1 MFKLKALANRP
12 MVKSILAL
20 FTSSLFGRIMGTVY
34 RVALVRAAG
43 QDAVGLIQL
52 ALPVYRIARS
62 LATMGLPVA
71 IAKLTAE
78 RSELQRKPD
87 LSVYRKAVSLMLR
100 AALLAFAVQAV
111 FSRFFAAVV
120 LADARTETA
129 IIILALLLIPIA
141 FSSALRGAVQGL
153 QRQDFMAGSDIA
165 EVAVRIPVTL
175 GLVALAVPH
184 GPAYLAGAVAAGFLV
199 GELAC
204 LFVLRI
210 GLKKAVDGYARGR
223 RHRPAM
229 VCAPV
234 RARALLALGVPVMLT
249 GLLNNSMNLI
259 TVALIPRLLQETGM
273 SIEEATRAYGRLSGM
288 AVPTLYMPMMLVF
301 PVTQTML
308 PELTRLVAQN
318 AAHSIARLKKLLRK
332 VYLGTL
338 AVSATVAPLL
348 WFRADW
354 LGSILY
360 GDASVGGLIRPLG
373 MVAPFALLGA
383 VSADVL
389 CGLGRTAWVLT
400 GSLAGNAVRIL
411 LVSMLAGNPAWGIV
425 GVLWAVIA
433 DVFLTSVLQ
442 LAGVWWVLK
451 RKIWR

>member
-12 MVKSILAL
+12 MVKSMLAL
-20 FTSSLFGRIMGTVY
+20 LTSSLFGRVMGTVY

-87 LSVYRKAVSLMLR
+87 LTVYHKAVALMLR
-100 AALLAFAVQAV
+100 AALLAFAIQAV
-111 FSRFFAAVV
+111 FSRFFAAVI
-120 LADARTETA
+120 LADTRTETA

-141 FSSALRGAVQGL
+141 LSSALRGLVQGL

-175 GLVALAVPH
+175 GLVALALPY
-184 GPAYLAGAVAAGFLV
+184 GPAYLAGAVAAGFFV

-204 LFVLRI
+204 LLVLRI
-210 GLKKAVDGYARGR
+210 GLKRAVAGYAKGR
-223 RHRPAM
+223 RHRPAIA
-229 VCAPV
+229 CAPV
-234 RARALLALGVPVMLT
+234 RTRALLALGVPVMLT
-249 GLLNNSMNLI
+249 GLLNNSMSLI

-288 AVPTLYMPMMLVF
+288 AVPTLYMPMMLIF

-308 PELTRLVAQN
+308 PELTRLAAQN
-318 AAHSIARLKKLLRK
+318 AADSIARIRRLLRK
-332 VYLGTL
+332 VYLGTSV
-338 AVSATVAPLL
+338 VSAAVAPLL
-348 WFRADW
+348 WLRAAW

-360 GDASVGGLIRPLG
+360 GDASVGSLIQPLG
-373 MVAPFALLGA
+373 LVAPFALLGT
-383 VSADVL
+383 VSADAL
-389 CGLGRTAWVLT
+389 YGLGRTAWVLT
-400 GSLAGNAVRIL
+400 SSMAGNALRVF
-411 LVSMLAGNPAWGIV
+411 LVCMLAGNPAWGIT

-433 DVFLTSVLQ
+433 DVLLTAVLQ

-451 RKIWR
+451 RRIWR